1 MNEGRETCNL
11 FKPVRQPDEF
21 EGTVFMQHIVHTQKV
36 QLESVKKHRGG
47 ETMELIYN
55 VVKDM

>member
-1 MNEGRETCNL
+1 MCNL
-11 FKPVRQPDEF
+11 YKPVRQPDEF

-36 QLESVKKHRGG
+36 QLERVKKHRGG
-47 ETMELIYN
+47 ETMELKYN

>member
-1 MNEGRETCNL
+1 MCNL
-11 FKPVRQPDEF
+11 YKPVKQPDEF
-21 EGTVFMQHIVHTQKV
+21 EGTVIMQHIVHTQKV
-36 QLESVKKHRGG
+36 QLERVKKHRGG